1 MVGQQTRQR
10 RQHHP
15 ILSPQV
21 RAVYLPT
28 RHRHLMPQHL
38 QLDVLGAT
46 IAASWVSISR
56 IWRKT
61 VYTNEADMPCIVT
74 RLPRTNP
81 HVTANE
87 SD

>member
-1 MVGQQTRQR
+1 
-10 RQHHP
+10 
-15 ILSPQV
+15 
-21 RAVYLPT
+21 
-28 RHRHLMPQHL
+28 MPQHL